1 MDSHADNK
9 NLSVLLLEPYFGG
22 SHRSFL
28 RGLMEN
34 TPFEFTLMDMPA
46 RKWKWRMRLA
56 APVLANELK
65 EDGRRYD
72 RVLCSTFVDVAAL
85 RALGPSWLGDVPVL
99 TYFHENQFAYPVQ
112 AQDERDMHFALTN
125 MTTAL
130 ASDSLAFNSQYN
142 LDTFIDGIRD
152 MMRRAPDM
160 KLESPAERILE
171 RSRVLSPGLSLSYID
186 SAPEPG
192 NDHKPERPVVLWNHR
207 WEHDKGP
214 EEFFNTL
221 YELDSEGIDFSLIVL
236 GEQFERQPE
245 VFEEARGRLGHRML
259 HFGYARERA
268 EYARLMKLATVAV
281 STSLHEFFGIS
292 VIEATRAGARPM
304 LPRRLAYPGLF
315 PDEFLYSDG
324 ELLGRLRAE
333 LINPPRRLTR
343 EESLRLTDPHTWEAL
358 GQQYIDWI
366 AGARRTT

>member
-1 MDSHADNK
+1 MDSRSDK
-9 NLSVLLLEPYFGG
+9 RELSVLLLEPYFGG

-28 RGLMEN
+28 RGLMEK

-56 APVLANELK
+56 APILADEMTK
-65 EDGRRYD
+65 DGRHYD

-85 RALGPSWLGDVPVL
+85 RALGPSWLNDVPVL

-112 AQDERDMHFALTN
+112 AEEERDMHFALTN

-130 ASDSLAFNSQYN
+130 ATDSLAFNSQYN
-142 LDTFIDGIRD
+142 LDTFINGIRD
-152 MMRRAPDM
+152 LMRRAPDM
-160 KLESPAERILE
+160 KLESPDERILE
-171 RSRVLSPGLSLSYID
+171 RSRVLSPGLDLSYID
-186 SAPEPG
+186 IAPEPG
-192 NDHKPERPVVLWNHR
+192 SDHSPERPVVLWNHR

-214 EEFFNTL
+214 EEFFNAL
-221 YELDSEGIDFSLIVL
+221 YELDSEGTDFSLIVL
-236 GEQFERQPE
+236 GEQFERQPA
-245 VFEEARGRLGHRML
+245 VFKEARERLGHRTL

-292 VIEATRAGARPM
+292 VIEAVRAGARPL

-315 PDEFLYSDG
+315 PDEFLYSEG
-324 ELLGRLRAE
+324 ELLSRLRGE
-333 LINPPRRLTR
+333 LQAPRRMTR
-343 EESLRLTDPHTWEAL
+343 QESLRLTKPHTWEAL
-358 GQQYIDWI
+358 RQKYIDWI
-366 AGARRTT
+366 AEAERSA